1 MNLTREKR
9 MGDSDNREILK
20 TLKKMQDTLEEIAGD
35 TRIVA
40 TVISVG
46 AGIIVFVTVVAI
58 LIRWGF

>member
-1 MNLTREKR
+1 